1 MEDNII
7 ILEDENGAEVEFET
21 IDVFEYKNIVYF
33 ALVEVLPEGQE
44 SDEVLIMQVS
54 GDIEGDDAELVMVTD
69 EEQLKAAYDE
79 FCRRDA
85 ENYQED

>member
-21 IDVFEYKNIVYF
+21 IDVFEYENVIYF
-33 ALVEVLPEGQE
+33 ALVEVMPEGAE
-44 SDEVLIMQVS
+44 SDEVLLMQVS
-54 GDIEGDDAELVMVTD
+54 GDIDGDDAELIMIDD
-69 EEQLKAAYDE
+69 EEQLQAAYNE

-85 ENYQED
+85 EAS